1 VAGPDVVELRIHGV
15 GGGSARDQL
24 GDGVVPIG
32 DAADDLAGFWEDRE
46 PVGDPPRTLQVYSWG
61 GFSARNATRALWVFL
76 LPFTVV
82 NLAGWMVDPAAGPRA
97 TAAQRGLV
105 RVVAY
110 LQTVL
115 LMVWVASL
123 AFAALGGEPLGR
135 RSAMAGGVAT
145 VVLLVVAVAT
155 IRSRRYEEYGA
166 PGAPDAGGAD
176 AVADDD
182 LGLADPEFWQ
192 TAPVLK
198 ALRRGELGL
207 AAATVAFL
215 PAFSVWRVTDDPLPL
230 GLGVAAG
237 LLGLA
242 AMVVG
247 LVRRSGPV
255 ATWLGVTG
263 ALLVAASLAVAWSA
277 DLPEPG
283 TSLDDL
289 WGTAPLWVLLVA
301 GLVLVTLA
309 VVECLAWCRRG
320 GDVLV
325 SSRGRTAAQLRLWVF
340 LPGLAAALVI
350 LWLADGT
357 LTPTGVWA
365 YVVGALAVLV
375 PAGVVVLA
383 SRRTAAGV
391 LCAIAAA
398 ATVLFAA
405 GANDV
410 WWLGVAAATAAFLV
424 TAVAETGRRDR
435 YRWLPVTT
443 VSALSVL
450 LLAVTGSGLSW
461 VVDRWRGEGSLAT
474 GYAWITAVFA
484 GAVIAGAL
492 GAVVYL
498 LFRRW
503 EAWPVARVTKEYWGQ
518 AEPCRT
524 VMATKAGRRR
534 AVSDVAGSVDVLI
547 TVVVW
552 VAASALLVGVIH
564 AGRPAMDLWSPDRL
578 HFAIAENQWPHSWS
592 WLASVGAVLGIA
604 LPVAAAAILVAAL
617 RFSAIRRIVGVVW
630 DVGTFWPRRF
640 HPLAPPAYAE
650 RAIPELAGHITTL
663 VESEGKG
670 VVIVGHS
677 QGAVLSLACALQIE
691 GTDPHRLAAL
701 THGSPV
707 GRYYRRFWP
716 GVFGGYLAAGVA
728 ASWEAV
734 GGGARW
740 WNVFRLTD
748 PIGGPLFTG
757 PDERIGRPS
766 TDLCLPDPRPARTG
780 CPGAK
785 GHMGHLSDPDVR
797 AKLDDLGGAVRP

>member
-1 VAGPDVVELRIHGV
+1 VARPEVVELRIHGV

-24 GDGVVPIG
+24 GEDVVAIG
-32 DAADDLAGFWEDRE
+32 DAADDIAGFWEDPE
-46 PVGDPPRTLQVYSWG
+46 PVGDPPRSRQVYSWG

-82 NLAGWMVDPAAGPRA
+82 NVAGWMVDPAAGPRA

-115 LMVWVASL
+115 LMVWIASL
-123 AFAALGGEPLGR
+123 AFAALADEPLSR
-135 RSAMAGGVAT
+135 RLALAAAVAT
-145 VVLLVVAVAT
+145 VALAVVAVAT
-155 IRSRRYEEYGA
+155 IRSRRYEEF
-166 PGAPDAGGAD
+166 GAPDGVDEVD

-207 AAATVAFL
+207 AAAAVAFL
-215 PAFSVWRVTDDPLPL
+215 PAYSVWRATDEALPL
-230 GLGVAAG
+230 GVAVAAG
-237 LLGLA
+237 LVGVT

-247 LVRRSGPV
+247 LARRWGRV
-255 ATWLGVTG
+255 ATSLAVAG
-263 ALLVAASLAVAWSA
+263 ALVVAASIAVAWSA
-277 DLPEPG
+277 DLPQPT
-283 TSLDDL
+283 TSFDDL
-289 WGTAPLWVLLVA
+289 WGTAPLWALLVSA
-301 GLVLVTLA
+301 LVVATLA
-309 VVECLAWCRRG
+309 VVECLAWRRRG
-320 GDVLV
+320 GGVVVWSNGLTAGRLRLLAVLAGLVAVVLV
-325 SSRGRTAAQLRLWVF
+325 V
-340 LPGLAAALVI
+340 
-350 LWLADGT
+350 WLADGT
-357 LTPTGVWA
+357 LTPTGAWA
-365 YVVGALAVLV
+365 YVVGVLTV
-375 PAGVVVLA
+375 FLPAGVVVLA

-391 LCAIAAA
+391 LCALAAA
-398 ATVLFAA
+398 VTGLLAA
-405 GANDV
+405 AANDV
-410 WWLGVAAATAAFLV
+410 WWVGVAAATAAFLV
-424 TAVAETGRRDR
+424 TAIAETGRRDR

-443 VSALSVL
+443 VSALSLL
-450 LLAVTGSGLSW
+450 LLAVTGSGVSW
-461 VVDRWRGEGSLAT
+461 VVGRWRGDDMLPT
-474 GYAWITAVFA
+474 GYAWVTAVFT
-484 GAVIAGAL
+484 GAVIAAAL

-534 AVSDVAGSVDVLI
+534 AVSDLAGSVDVLI

-552 VAASALLVGVIH
+552 VAAAALLAGVVR
-564 AGRPAMDLWSPDRL
+564 AGRPAMDLWSLDRL
-578 HFAIAENQWPHSWS
+578 HFALAENPWPRSWS
-592 WLASVGAVLGIA
+592 WLATAGAVLGVV
-604 LPVAAAAILVAAL
+604 LPVAAFAILVAAF
-617 RFSAIRRIVGVVW
+617 RFPAIRRIVAVVW

-650 RAIPELAGHITTL
+650 RAIPELVGHITTL

-677 QGAVLSLACALQIE
+677 QGAVLSLACALQLN
-691 GTDPHRLAAL
+691 GVDPHRLAAL

-716 GVFGGYLAAGVA
+716 GVFGGGLAAGVA
-728 ASWEAV
+728 SSWDD
-734 GGGARW
+734 GGGGERW
-740 WNVFRLTD
+740 WNAFRLTD

-757 PDERIGRPS
+757 PDERIGLPP
-766 TDLCLPDPRPARTG
+766 TDVCLPDPRPARTG
-780 CPGAK
+780 CPEPK

-797 AKLDDLGGAVRP
+797 AKLDELGVAVRR